1 MTVHLHFDFNF
12 DDYLNAQRLHA
23 KSSWWLR
30 INYLLARIG
39 LPIFGIVIIAATLW
53 AVKFI
58 DSLPLLI
65 FEFSIGL
72 FLTFYPVYFRF
83 KLKRCYVRTRI
94 GSGER
99 TFDFDDTIILLEE
112 ANAKSEVNWAAVRS
126 FSEDENSFLIYL
138 APAKMIMVPKRICP
152 EPQLTE
158 LHEMCRRNIAK
169 PTT

>member
-1 MTVHLHFDFNF
+1 MNVHLHFAFIF

-30 INYLLARIG
+30 INYFLARIG
-39 LPIFGIVIIAATLW
+39 LPILGVIILGFNFWVAQFTRSW
-53 AVKFI
+53 
-58 DSLPLLI
+58 PLLV
-65 FEFSIGL
+65 FEFAIGL

-99 TFDFDDTIILLEE
+99 TFDFDDKIILLEE
-112 ANAKSEVNWAAVRS
+112 ANAKSEVNWAAVKS
-126 FSEDENSFLIYL
+126 FSEDKDSFLIYL

-158 LHEMCRRNIAK
+158 LRDMCQRNIR
-169 PTT
+169 T